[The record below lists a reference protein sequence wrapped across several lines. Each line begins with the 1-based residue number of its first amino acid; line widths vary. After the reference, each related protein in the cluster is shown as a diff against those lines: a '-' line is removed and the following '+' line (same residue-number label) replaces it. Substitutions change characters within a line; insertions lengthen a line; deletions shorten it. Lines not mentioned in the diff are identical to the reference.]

1 MTQKKD
7 NTKATEARRCSKN
20 LRALVMAYKGRLEEQ
35 LRAEGLTLA
44 QLRLLKAIQ
53 EQSDVSAAALARV
66 CLVTP
71 QTLQA
76 VLARAEREGWI
87 VRGTNERNRRLV
99 TASLTEQ
106 GAEVLEHGSR
116 MAAAIEERIW
126 RGVTVRELVGMNK
139 LMERGVANLAEETED
154 G

>member
-7 NTKATEARRCSKN
+7 ATKAAEARRLSKN
-20 LRALVMAYKGRLEEQ
+20 LRALLMAYKGRLEEQ

-44 QLRLLKAIQ
+44 QLRLLKAIA
-53 EQSDVSAAALARV
+53 EQSDVSAAALART

-76 VLARAEREGWI
+76 VLVRAEREGWI
-87 VRGTNERNRRLV
+87 ARGTNEHNRRLV
-99 TASLTEQ
+99 TASLTEL

-116 MAAAIEERIW
+116 MAAAIEEKIW
-126 RGVTVRELVGMNK
+126 RGVAVRELVGMNE
-139 LMERGVANLAEETED
+139 LMERGLRGLEGEGSE
-154 G
+154 